1 MNLSKASPTHFRVA
15 RYFQRDGNINDYQSI
30 PRPVFSIAYME
41 EGGGEIF
48 FGDKKIVIKEGDVLF
63 IPYGSTYLS
72 RWQGAPR
79 VQFVSCHFSMPVSSP
94 LSEKVFAVQGLR
106 GNEEVHDLLLWLL
119 EHKNDSTAAFG
130 AASRF
135 FALLE
140 WIEPQLD
147 YRSLP
152 TPDPR
157 LQAAAEYIHANYQK
171 SFTVETLAA
180 HCHMS
185 ESYFFALF
193 RKTYGSSPIVYKN
206 RIAIGHAQQMLEDR
220 LDLSVE
226 EISDLTGFSSS
237 SYFRRVFR
245 EVTGTSP
252 RAYRKNPTV

>member
-15 RYFQRDGNINDYQSI
+15 RYQQWNGSVNDYQNI
-30 PRPVFSIAYME
+30 PRPAFSIAYME
-41 EGGGEIF
+41 KGGGEILSN
-48 FGDKKIVIKEGDVLF
+48 GKKILIKEGDVLF
-63 IPYGSTYLS
+63 IPCGATYRSL
-72 RWQGAPR
+72 WLGDPR
-79 VQFVSCHFSMPVSSP
+79 VCFVSCHFSPPVSSP
-94 LSEKVFAVQGLR
+94 LDKKAFAVQALR
-106 GNEEVHDLLLWLL
+106 GNGEVHDLLLWLL
-119 EHKNDSTAAFG
+119 EHKNDSTVAFG

-147 YRSLP
+147 YQSLP
-152 TPDPR
+152 EPDPR

-171 SFTVETLAA
+171 SFTVETLAT

-193 RKTYGSSPIVYKN
+193 RKTYGISPIVYKN

>member
-1 MNLSKASPTHFRVA
+1 MNLSKASPTRFRAV
-15 RYFQRDGNINDYQSI
+15 RYLQRNGSVNDYQSI

-41 EGGGEIF
+41 QGGGEITSN
-48 FGDKKIVIKEGDVLF
+48 GKKFAVKEGDVLF
-63 IPYGSTYLS
+63 IPYGSTYLATW
-72 RWQGAPR
+72 RGEPLA
-79 VQFVSCHFSMPVSSP
+79 QFISCHFSPPVSGF
-94 LSEKVFAVQGLR
+94 LAEKVFAVQGVR
-106 GNEEVHDLLLWLL
+106 GTEEIYGQMLWML
-119 EHKNDSTAAFG
+119 EHKNDSTVAFG

-147 YRSLP
+147 YQSLP
-152 TPDPR
+152 EPDPR
-157 LQAAAEYIHANYQK
+157 LQTAAEYIHANYQK